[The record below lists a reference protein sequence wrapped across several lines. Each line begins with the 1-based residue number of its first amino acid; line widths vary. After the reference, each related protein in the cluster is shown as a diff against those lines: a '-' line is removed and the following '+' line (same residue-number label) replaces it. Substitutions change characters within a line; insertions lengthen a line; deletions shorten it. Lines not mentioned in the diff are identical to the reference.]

1 MTTTPIGTYLAEL
14 RATAEACEEDGGR
27 NSPNAEEVWDAFRQE
42 FSPHVALEMLAV
54 IEAAARVIAWW
65 AKDPYTQVEKIDG
78 GNDLCAALDALT
90 QRSRD
95 E

>member
-1 MTTTPIGTYLAEL
+1 MTIETYLADR
-14 RATAEACEEDGGR
+14 RALLATEVDMKVSADTRHAARGSIVRDEE
-27 NSPNAEEVWDAFRQE
+27 RQ
-42 FSPHVALEMLAV
+42 LAV